1 MMRFIYLLF
10 SFFLTIK
17 GANAE
22 KKNPDLSRPL
32 RPVHTYSIVARDPQ
46 TGEMGV
52 AVQSHW
58 FAVGRLVLWGKAG
71 VGVVATQSFIERR
84 YGSSGLKLMEE
95 GWSADQALN
104 AIKGGD
110 PHPEI
115 RQVAMLDSLG
125 RPAVHTGA
133 NCIEF
138 AGHRMGKGYSVQAN
152 LMINKGVPEAMEK
165 AFLKSK
171 GDLTGRLLQ
180 ALEAAQAE
188 GGDLRGKQS
197 AAVLVVSAR
206 KEVGGDE
213 SGRLVDLHVED
224 NAEPLKELRRLYKLH
239 QAYDHMNKGDLAIEE
254 KNIDKALREYG
265 RAEKMFPENLEMKFW
280 HAISLVQA
288 KRVEQS
294 LPLFRFIFSK
304 DPNWAEL
311 LIRLPKA
318 KIISDDREVLD
329 RILAQSKS
337 SIK

>member
-1 MMRFIYLLF
+1 
-10 SFFLTIK
+10 
-17 GANAE
+17 
-22 KKNPDLSRPL
+22 
-32 RPVHTYSIVARDPQ
+32 
-46 TGEMGV
+46 
-52 AVQSHW
+52 
-58 FAVGRLVLWGKAG
+58 
-71 VGVVATQSFIERR
+71 
-84 YGSSGLKLMEE
+84 
-95 GWSADQALN
+95 
-104 AIKGGD
+104 
-110 PHPEI
+110 
-115 RQVAMLDSLG
+115 
-125 RPAVHTGA
+125 
-133 NCIEF
+133 
-138 AGHRMGKGYSVQAN
+138 MGKGYSVQAN

-254 KNIDKALREYG
+254 KNIEKALREYG

-294 LPLFRFIFSK
+294 LPLFRFIFQRIRIGQNYLSDYLRLK
-304 DPNWAEL
+304 LLVTTGKFWIEFLHSPNH
-311 LIRLPKA
+311 
-318 KIISDDREVLD
+318 
-329 RILAQSKS
+329 QSS
-337 SIK
+337 ERST